1 MALHS
6 LMAEI
11 TGGLPVTDDAA
22 DGVPH
27 KRLVVIFEDTLG
39 ALRAWQNE
47 LLKINS
53 ARLRSMDIC
62 VACIPNDGC
71 GPLLN
76 GRPAALPVADLK
88 LQFQGTDT
96 GKFEVLLVD
105 YDGSIMLRSDG
116 PVTIEQ
122 LQDAVTGLGN
132 ADEQSERQTP

>member
-6 LMAEI
+6 LIAEI
-11 TGGLPVTDDAA
+11 TGQLAVADAEA
-22 DGVPH
+22 DIVPG

-39 ALRAWQNE
+39 ALRVWQNE
-47 LLKINS
+47 LLTINS

-62 VACIPNDGC
+62 VACIPNDGY

-76 GRPAALPVADLK
+76 GRPAVLPVAELK
-88 LQFQGTDT
+88 RQLQGGDT
-96 GKFEVLLVD
+96 GKFEVVLVN

-122 LQDAVTGLGN
+122 LQDAVTRLG
-132 ADEQSERQTP
+132 